1 MRVVVIGGT
10 GNVGTSLVRALVAD
24 PSVSEVR
31 GVARRVP
38 TGAPASAKL
47 AWVAADIASA
57 NLDVALAAADAVVH
71 LAWAMQPSHRPAEQ
85 MRTNIV
91 GTERLLEGIV
101 AHGVATLVY
110 ASSVGAYATGP
121 DDHPVDEGWP
131 THGIPHSPYS
141 QQKAY
146 VERMLDTFEARHPDV
161 RVVRMRPTLL
171 LKQEAA
177 SELHELFLGPVAP
190 RAVLRPGLVRVIG
203 KGPAR
208 FQVLHT
214 DDAAGAFRR
223 ALHAPVRGAFNL
235 AADPVIGTGAGRR
248 LLEPA
253 MTALAGAAWRLRFTA
268 ADPGWVSLVFQ
279 APLLD
284 PSRARDELGWEP
296 ERRGDDVIAEVLTGM
311 RDRTRGPTPALA
323 G

>member
-1 MRVVVIGGT
+1 M
-10 GNVGTSLVRALVAD
+10 
-24 PSVSEVR
+24 
-31 GVARRVP
+31 
-38 TGAPASAKL
+38 
-47 AWVAADIASA
+47 
-57 NLDVALAAADAVVH
+57 
-71 LAWAMQPSHRPAEQ
+71 
-85 MRTNIV
+85 
-91 GTERLLEGIV
+91 
-101 AHGVATLVY
+101 
-110 ASSVGAYATGP
+110 
-121 DDHPVDEGWP
+121 
-131 THGIPHSPYS
+131 
-141 QQKAY
+141 
-146 VERMLDTFEARHPDV
+146 
-161 RVVRMRPTLL
+161 
-171 LKQEAA
+171 
-177 SELHELFLGPVAP
+177 
-190 RAVLRPGLVRVIG
+190 LRPGLVRVIG